1 MKIAGAAMLLG
12 ACILFGF
19 GWTGTM
25 RKRITLLENLCGVI
39 RRMETDLRQQNKPL
53 AEIME
58 QEGFA
63 SLAKELRAGKLFSQA
78 AEPLV
83 KRLEHLF
90 GTGETVTA
98 VAELAWNLGRYDCTT
113 QVEACKRACFR
124 LEACKKQLEQELAE
138 KQRLYRTVPVALGGM
153 VLLIAI

>member
-1 MKIAGAAMLLG
+1 MKIAGAVMLLG

-25 RKRITLLENLCGVI
+25 RKRITLLENLCGAI

-63 SLAKELRAGKLFSQA
+63 SLAKELRKGMLFSQA

-90 GTGETVTA
+90 GAGEA
-98 VAELAWNLGRYDCTT
+98 VAAVKELAWNLGRYDCMT
-113 QVEACKRACFR
+113 QAGACQRACAR
-124 LEACKKQLEQELAE
+124 LEACKAQLEQELSE
-138 KQRLYRTVPVALGGM
+138 KQRLYHTVPFALGCM
-153 VLLIAI
+153 VLLIAM

>member
-1 MKIAGAAMLLG
+1 MKIAGAVMLLG
-12 ACILFGF
+12 ACFLFGF

-90 GTGETVTA
+90 GNGETVTA
-98 VAELAWNLGRYDCTT
+98 VTELAWNLGRYDCTT
-113 QVEACKRACFR
+113 QAEACKRACFR
-124 LEACKKQLEQELAE
+124 LKPVKINWNRNLRKNRDC
-138 KQRLYRTVPVALGGM
+138 TVSSPLHWAVWYC
-153 VLLIAI
+153 

>member
-1 MKIAGAAMLLG
+1 MLLD

-25 RKRITLLENLCGVI
+25 RKRITLLERLCASI

-63 SLAKELRAGKLFSQA
+63 SLAKDLRAGKLFLQA
-78 AEPLV
+78 AEPQIE
-83 KRLEHLF
+83 RLKYLF
-90 GTGETVTA
+90 GTGEA
-98 VAELAWNLGRYDCTT
+98 VAAVKELAWNLGRYDCTT
-113 QVEACKRACFR
+113 QAGACQRTCAR
-124 LEACKKQLEQELAE
+124 LEACKEQLEQELSE
-138 KQRLYRTVPVALGGM
+138 KQRLYHTVPFALGCM
-153 VLLIAI
+153 ILLIAM